1 VKSSFVA
8 YLALGLATVCAL
20 LTIVVM
26 IVGAVRGPK

>member
-1 VKSSFVA
+1 MKPNVIA

-26 IVGAVRGPK
+26 IVGAIRGPR